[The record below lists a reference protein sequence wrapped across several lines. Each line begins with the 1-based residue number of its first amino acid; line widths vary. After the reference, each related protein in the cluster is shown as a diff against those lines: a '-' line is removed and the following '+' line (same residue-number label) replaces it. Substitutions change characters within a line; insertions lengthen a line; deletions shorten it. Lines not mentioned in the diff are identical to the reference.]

1 MNQGSTLID
10 EFKER
15 IIYSRNTL
23 IHLIATNVGL
33 FLLLGLT
40 RVFLSLFNADEG
52 VYKSIFLIFSMP
64 ANPADL
70 LLRPWTF
77 ITYMF
82 THQGFLHILF
92 NMLIFYWFGQVFREY
107 LGDRKLLA
115 VYLVGGLSGALIY
128 FLAYQI
134 FPLLS
139 SFYPEWGMVGASA
152 SVLAILVATATLI
165 PDYRFN
171 LLLFGPV
178 KIKYIAL
185 VLIILDLLQLAGTN
199 SGGHFAHLGGA
210 IFGFI
215 YINQV
220 RNGRDIARWSLDVVD
235 WFNVLFKKKEKK
247 SGFKVHKNDKSKSSQ
262 SSSTIVPQEE
272 IDRILDKIASSG
284 YDSLSDEERNTL
296 FKASKK

>member
-1 MNQGSTLID
+1 MNQGSSLID

-15 IIYSRNTL
+15 VIYSRNTL
-23 IHLIATNVGL
+23 IHLIAINVAL

-40 RVFLSLFNADEG
+40 RVFLSLFHADESI
-52 VYKSIFLIFSMP
+52 YKSIFLIFSMP
-64 ANPADL
+64 ADPAEL

-82 THQGFLHILF
+82 THQGFFHILF
-92 NMLIFYWFGQVFREY
+92 NMLIFYWFGMVFREY
-107 LGDRKLLA
+107 LGDRKLLS
-115 VYLVGGLSGALIY
+115 VYLVGGLSGALVY

-139 SFYPEWGMVGASA
+139 GFYPEWGMVGASA

-185 VLIILDLLQLAGTN
+185 VLIVLDLLQLAGTN

-220 RNGRDIARWSLDVVD
+220 RSGRDIAKWSLDVID
-235 WFNVLFKKKEKK
+235 WFNDLFKKKEKD
-247 SGFKVHKNDKSKSSQ
+247 SGFKVHKNNKTKGTQ
-262 SSSTIVPQEE
+262 SSSMVVPQEE

-296 FKASKK
+296 FKASK